1 MYLQNEGVLR
11 HETLQLFLFLFPLRH
26 MKRPALHNKQAGVL
40 RMAFRARK
48 DFGTFEKRA
57 PGLKTS
63 AFTRKAN
70 PKKQLCVRNIYLHN
84 RSIHFFTIDTRE
96 IKAPFNFYL

>member
-26 MKRPALHNKQAGVL
+26 MKRPALQNKQAGVL

-48 DFGTFEKRA
+48 DFGTFEKQA
-57 PGLKTS
+57 PGARTVYRDVFFHIS
-63 AFTRKAN
+63 FYASMYAE
-70 PKKQLCVRNIYLHN
+70 LCCHGLLSQGGVH
-84 RSIHFFTIDTRE
+84 
-96 IKAPFNFYL
+96 

>member
-26 MKRPALHNKQAGVL
+26 MKRPALQNKQAGVL

-57 PGLKTS
+57 PGWDS
-63 AFTRKAN
+63 N
-70 PKKQLCVRNIYLHN
+70 PDLYDVGAALHQLSYQTDWGVVVM
-84 RSIHFFTIDTRE
+84 
-96 IKAPFNFYL
+96 

>member
-26 MKRPALHNKQAGVL
+26 MKRPALQNKQAGVL

-57 PGLKTS
+57 PGARTVLLVTEYRDVFFQIS
-63 AFTRKAN
+63 FYASMYGE
-70 PKKQLCVRNIYLHN
+70 LCCHGLLSQGGVH
-84 RSIHFFTIDTRE
+84 
-96 IKAPFNFYL
+96 